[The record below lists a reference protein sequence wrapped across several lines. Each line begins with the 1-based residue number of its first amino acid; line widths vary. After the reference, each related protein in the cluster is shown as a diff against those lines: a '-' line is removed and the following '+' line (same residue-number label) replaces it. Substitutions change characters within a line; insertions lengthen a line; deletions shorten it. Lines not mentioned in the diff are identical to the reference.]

1 MDHTSAE
8 LRRLWHVSRRVA
20 TGLVLALAALLY
32 VLMDDG
38 VALALGLILGALA
51 SMLRYR
57 LKYSALVQMP
67 QGGAGK
73 LVRSR
78 FFGYL
83 ITAAALA
90 VAFLA
95 RPLISPWTTIPG
107 LFVMNACVLAVELL
121 VIQRE
126 EARAE
131 GGSTS

>member
-1 MDHTSAE
+1 MDHTSE
-8 LRRLWHVSRRVA
+8 DLKRLWHVSRRVA
-20 TGLVLALAALLY
+20 TGLVLAVAALLY
-32 VLMDDG
+32 VAAEDG

-67 QGGAGK
+67 RAGAGK

-107 LFVMNACVLAVELL
+107 LFVMNVCLLAVEVL
-121 VIQRE
+121 VIQRRD
-126 EARAE
+126 AQAE